1 MTLDE
6 LLRSAARDM
15 AERAPDGAVDT
26 EHIRSRA
33 QRVRVG
39 QRAGLAA
46 GLAVATV
53 LTVVGL
59 QAVGTS
65 KAEPDPVE
73 PPVPTPSIAVD
84 DLGTYEELATMTN
97 AQPGDEALTG
107 LTFEVDVRDRFRYEW
122 SHFCSGDPDTWY
134 VMTIGEGGGGSG
146 YCDGEIPD
154 PFPAFPTDIT
164 PFDHSEIASSG
175 TVSVRMFVSEAFEQ
189 DYLDCLD
196 KRSPAECRDLEPEPL
211 ASTDVTFGVS
221 VYEYWAPAVAEV
233 AGERVGARASA
244 EGVEYVLSEVLE
256 FEPGE
261 PGVSA
266 TLPATGGRHLV
277 SVVDKYTAE
286 TIACATAGAKEG
298 REEELACLPVL
309 ELRIGSRT
317 VLLERGE
324 PGDFP
329 RLISPH
335 GLFRVPVGER
345 RIVVRVASGPP
356 DGSEYALLVFEER
369 P

>member
-1 MTLDE
+1 
-6 LLRSAARDM
+6 
-15 AERAPDGAVDT
+15 
-26 EHIRSRA
+26 
-33 QRVRVG
+33 
-39 QRAGLAA
+39 
-46 GLAVATV
+46 
-53 LTVVGL
+53 
-59 QAVGTS
+59 
-65 KAEPDPVE
+65 
-73 PPVPTPSIAVD
+73 
-84 DLGTYEELATMTN
+84 
-97 AQPGDEALTG
+97 
-107 LTFEVDVRDRFRYEW
+107 
-122 SHFCSGDPDTWY
+122 
-134 VMTIGEGGGGSG
+134 MTIGEGGGGSG

-286 TIACATAGAKEG
+286 TIACATAGAEEG
-298 REEELACLPVL
+298 REEAGLPA
-309 ELRIGSRT
+309 RPGAADRQPDRAARARRT
-317 VLLERGE
+317 RRLPEAHQ
-324 PGDFP
+324 PP
-329 RLISPH
+329 R
-335 GLFRVPVGER
+335 LFRVPVGER